1 MSRHTPFTRTTDGSH
16 QHRVDGTAV
25 RPLPGQR
32 NVLWN
37 RLVARCRRTRRHFL
51 HFLLPHLD
59 SHAGLPPRPH
69 GKRHVRPL
77 KVMKLV
83 LPDDFDLISF
93 LFFLFYSNFAE
104 AKRDHDVNQDQNRNA
119 VGIPVAAA

>member
-1 MSRHTPFTRTTDGSH
+1 
-16 QHRVDGTAV
+16 
-25 RPLPGQR
+25 
-32 NVLWN
+32 
-37 RLVARCRRTRRHFL
+37 
-51 HFLLPHLD
+51 
-59 SHAGLPPRPH
+59 
-69 GKRHVRPL
+69 
-77 KVMKLV
+77 MKLV